1 MFVTSNIMWVKS
13 SITYAAGALFT
24 KKSSTITY
32 HKSYRHVQDL
42 QVFFLVRN
50 FKIDVVLFFLSY
62 VILI

>member
-42 QVFFLVRN
+42 QEFFLVRN
-50 FKIDVVLFFLSY
+50 FVKRVT
-62 VILI
+62 VINLYPKT